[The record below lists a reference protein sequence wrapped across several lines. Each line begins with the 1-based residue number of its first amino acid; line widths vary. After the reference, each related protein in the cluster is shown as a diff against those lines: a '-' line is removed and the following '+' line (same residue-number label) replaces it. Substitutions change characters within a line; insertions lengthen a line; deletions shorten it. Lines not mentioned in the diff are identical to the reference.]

1 MNKSLFLTAVGLSLI
16 LHWPASILA
25 AEAANTEG
33 QASSNAT
40 NALGFTL
47 EDFFTAA
54 LTYSPGLRIAE
65 DRLNIGS
72 ARKRAANGRLLPQL
86 NATAN
91 LSDNRQKT
99 NVQIQDF
106 DGSRYSVQLTQ
117 VLFNWRD
124 FSARTEA
131 KLLENQAESQY
142 FVELSVL
149 LTDVAQKYF
158 AVLQA
163 EDALESIRSELNAVT
178 NQMNLTQNYYDRQLA
193 QITDLYEVQAR
204 LAAVQAEQIV
214 LQSDLALSREALRSA
229 TGLTAGQLYRLSN
242 SIDIP
247 PVEEDIEYW
256 TEQSRMHSH
265 LIQAS
270 QYGRQAAEKRVSGSR
285 GAYMPQVS
293 LILQRQDSDLGFDN
307 APITRTET
315 SYFGLNVSIPLFAG
329 GSNRAA
335 VSEAIS
341 LRSIAANE
349 LLQVQLDVSER
360 TRAIYLLL
368 KSSEV
373 QTEAAQRLLDS
384 TTLSSEA
391 MQQGFELGTVTSVDV
406 LNALRN
412 QFQAERDLQRTRYD
426 HIIYLLFLKREAG
439 TLSADD
445 LIDVGAWLIAPPE
458 G

>member
-1 MNKSLFLTAVGLSLI
+1 MKKSLFMATVVLSVILCLPAFVHAQGTTNRASLT
-16 LHWPASILA
+16 
-25 AEAANTEG
+25 N
-33 QASSNAT
+33 SNAT

-54 LTYSPGLRIAE
+54 LDFSPTLRIAE
-65 DRLNIGS
+65 ERRNIGS

-86 NATAN
+86 NASAS
-91 LSDNRQKT
+91 LSDNEQET
-99 NVQIQDF
+99 DIQLQEF
-106 DGSRYSVQLTQ
+106 DGNRYSVQLTQ

-131 KLLENQAESQY
+131 YLLENQAEAQY
-142 FVELSVL
+142 FVELSAL
-149 LTDVAQKYF
+149 LTDVAERYF

-178 NQMNLTQNYYDRQLA
+178 NQLSLIQSYYDRQLA
-193 QITDLYEVQAR
+193 QITDLYEAQAR
-204 LAAVQAEQIV
+204 LAAVQSEQIV
-214 LQSDLALSREALRSA
+214 LQSELALAREALRSA
-229 TGLTAGQLYRLSN
+229 TGLTAGQLYRLDDA
-242 SIDIP
+242 IVLP
-247 PVEEDIEYW
+247 PIEESIEYW
-256 TEQSRMHSH
+256 TNQSRLNSQ

-293 LILQRQDSDLGFDN
+293 LILQKQDSDLGFDN

-315 SYFGLNVSIPLFAG
+315 NYVGLNFSIPLFAG

-341 LRSIAANE
+341 LRSIAEHE
-349 LLQVQLDVSER
+349 LLQVQLGVDER

-368 KSSEV
+368 KSTEA
-373 QTEAAQRLLDS
+373 QTVAAQRLVES
-384 TTLSSEA
+384 TLLSSEA

-412 QFQAERDLQRTRYD
+412 QFQAERDLLRIRYE
-426 HIIYLLFLKREAG
+426 HVTYLLLLKREAG
-439 TLSADD
+439 TLTADD
-445 LIDVGAWLIAPPE
+445 LIEVGAWLVEPE